1 MEMERDFAV
10 HYSTEIEHKS
20 LYQWCLRQTQEDGT
34 QEDRDLIPWF
44 WSLTFEATEVSH
56 SISYSKDW
64 NGLDDSDEDE
74 KEDVENVDTSETI
87 HAKLIPVERLSLPP
101 RYFMFGYRDAVEEIS
116 ITVRRSSNN
125 TRCTAFG
132 FAKYRSEIDFRYEDV
147 PHHLGF
153 DLRLA
158 EDKFDRILQL
168 MRPNTLDRFYFRVGK
183 VDGFYSD
190 WSPEITTNSI
200 HILPNSCL
208 EELSLEEHADRLPTL
223 GKVRDCEIIVSRK
236 IIVDQKKEEEDL

>member
-1 MEMERDFAV
+1 MDYRDNRQRWAESHQVV
-10 HYSTEIEHKS
+10 HFYAG
-20 LYQWCLRQTQEDGT
+20 QWCTFT
-34 QEDRDLIPWF
+34 PA
-44 WSLTFEATEVSH
+44 LT
-56 SISYSKDW
+56 
-64 NGLDDSDEDE
+64 
-74 KEDVENVDTSETI
+74 
-87 HAKLIPVERLSLPP
+87 
-101 RYFMFGYRDAVEEIS
+101 
-116 ITVRRSSNN
+116 TVRRSSNN

-183 VDGFYSD
+183 VDEFYSD

-208 EELSLEEHADRLPTL
+208 EELSLDESDPISLDTELA
-223 GKVRDCEIIVSRK
+223 
-236 IIVDQKKEEEDL
+236 